1 MASAPTPFTPTA
13 AASTMPA
20 ASSPTL
26 CNASQHAAPQR
37 AAHVPNRP
45 EQSHP
50 ERHVKSIN
58 DIEIIAIEVNG
69 IQMRGERRHMSTILK
84 DMILHDEHQ
93 CDAPSFI
100 ASSQTASTPLT
111 AAVSA
116 PTQTSS
122 LTSVST
128 VTHASQLNLKPHA
141 SSSTISIRSKP
152 SALNDLNPAATSST
166 CATTSQ
172 TPIVAETQEVSIDPY
187 VLSLS
192 QDYSPIAYQESYI
205 PGTTLLHSMALQD
218 AEQEQDLFLKHQEM
232 QHASIVTGC
241 DEQPVVAKPQAP
253 MQEHSM
259 QGSTMQQLPSAS
271 GPSTMYMPQT
281 PKTRRGKRGNKNRSN
296 SKANVSPQQHNIVQ
310 TSSVNPSLTGWL
322 PAHCLELQYQQQVS
336 MQPQGMCMQHQ
347 LSQMQLV

>member
-37 AAHVPNRP
+37 AAHVPCNRP

-141 SSSTISIRSKP
+141 SSSTIS
-152 SALNDLNPAATSST
+152 T

-172 TPIVAETQEVSIDPY
+172 TPIVAETDSRSI
-187 VLSLS
+187 
-192 QDYSPIAYQESYI
+192 
-205 PGTTLLHSMALQD
+205 
-218 AEQEQDLFLKHQEM
+218 
-232 QHASIVTGC
+232 
-241 DEQPVVAKPQAP
+241 
-253 MQEHSM
+253 
-259 QGSTMQQLPSAS
+259 
-271 GPSTMYMPQT
+271 
-281 PKTRRGKRGNKNRSN
+281 N
-296 SKANVSPQQHNIVQ
+296 
-310 TSSVNPSLTGWL
+310 
-322 PAHCLELQYQQQVS
+322 
-336 MQPQGMCMQHQ
+336 
-347 LSQMQLV
+347 

>member
-93 CDAPSFI
+93 CDAPSLI

-296 SKANVSPQQHNIVQ
+296 SKAKVLPQQHNIVQ
-310 TSSVNPSLTGWL
+310 TSSVNPS
-322 PAHCLELQYQQQVS
+322 
-336 MQPQGMCMQHQ
+336 
-347 LSQMQLV
+347 